1 MTDTIILNL
10 PHAMVQS
17 INDVC
22 RKGGYSRQELIRVA
36 ISKMLFEQ
44 FKPAPES
51 NSIISEEKYS
61 NMQINAENSDYEI
74 PLDKII
80 SVRYTLDDGKVIHI
94 MRGKKQE

>member
-1 MTDTIILNL
+1 
-10 PHAMVQS
+10 MVQS

-22 RKGGYSRQELIRVA
+22 KKGSYTRQELIRVA

-61 NMQINAENSDYEI
+61 DSQTNSENSNYEI

-94 MRGKKQE
+94 MRGKKQN

>member
-22 RKGGYSRQELIRVA
+22 KKGGYTRQELIRVA

-51 NSIISEEKYS
+51 NSVISEEKYS
-61 NMQINAENSDYEI
+61 DSQTNSENSNYDI

-94 MRGKKQE
+94 MRGKNQQ

>member
-1 MTDTIILNL
+1 
-10 PHAMVQS
+10 MVQS

-22 RKGGYSRQELIRVA
+22 KKGGYSRQELIRVA

-51 NSIISEEKYS
+51 CSVISEEKQSDTYANS
-61 NMQINAENSDYEI
+61 QNSDYDI
-74 PLDKII
+74 PLDKIV

>member
-1 MTDTIILNL
+1 
-10 PHAMVQS
+10 MVQS

-22 RKGGYSRQELIRVA
+22 KKGGYTRQELIRVA

-51 NSIISEEKYS
+51 NMVISEEKYS
-61 NMQINAENSDYEI
+61 DAQTNSENSNYEI

-94 MRGKKQE
+94 MRGKKHNKFPFQ